1 MKSINIK
8 LIFNKTLITQ
18 LVSFATA
25 GIFQLATIS
34 FCSSQ
39 LNDKSFIGV
48 DINNNIWMT
57 TSDFTTFTIQ
67 TNMSSKWL
75 QTTFKVPENKLK
87 LNEPYD
93 SFYRNNYSPG
103 LLQLPN
109 KFLLT
114 WGNVNNNPEFFD
126 PIRLGS
132 IV

>member
-39 LNDKSFIGV
+39 LNDKSFAR
-48 DINNNIWMT
+48 
-57 TSDFTTFTIQ
+57 FF
-67 TNMSSKWL
+67 
-75 QTTFKVPENKLK
+75 
-87 LNEPYD
+87 
-93 SFYRNNYSPG
+93 
-103 LLQLPN
+103 
-109 KFLLT
+109 FLLAISNFLT
-114 WGNVNNNPEFFD
+114 FLDFGIFWSFE
-126 PIRLGS
+126 